1 MRIRLAFVYLSISM
15 CVLFIAAAPPQEPPI
30 STAEAA
36 ANLGKTRTVCGRVA
50 ATRWARGTSGQPT
63 YLNFDRDFPDQ
74 TLAVVIWTEARK
86 KFKLPPEE
94 TFRGKRVCVRG
105 TIRKYHDK
113 PEIEVEE
120 PSQIW
125 IAEGK

>member
-63 YLNFDRDFPDQ
+63 FLNFDRGYPNQ
-74 TLAVVIWTEARK
+74 TLSIVIWPEARK
-86 KFKLPPEE
+86 KFTFLPEE
-94 TFRGKRVCVRG
+94 RFRGKRICVRG
-105 TIRKYHDK
+105 KIREHDDK